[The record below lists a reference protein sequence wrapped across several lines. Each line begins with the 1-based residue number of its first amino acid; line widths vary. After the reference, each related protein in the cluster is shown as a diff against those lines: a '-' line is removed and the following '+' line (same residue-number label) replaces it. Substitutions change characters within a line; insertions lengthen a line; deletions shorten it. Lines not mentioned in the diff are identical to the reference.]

1 MYRLQIDIESEE
13 GVLCQNGTL
22 KGPLDNTRA
31 SPFPLR
37 IPSLPP
43 PCRFRGLKCAIV
55 AQFGAPEPLEGM
67 RAVASHK

>member
-31 SPFPLR
+31 PPFPLR
-37 IPSLPP
+37 IPTVPP
-43 PCRFRGLKCAIV
+43 PYPFWGLNCAIL
-55 AQFGAPEPLEGM
+55 AQFAAPEPLEGM
-67 RAVASHK
+67 REVVSHK